1 MKITGLIWDALV
13 KRQSVVLPRV
23 GTIEVKRRRAKRV
36 SETELLPPANVGVF
50 TEDERVEGAASV
62 VNLLADREGVGLDEA
77 WREYD
82 GWLERARREDGSV
95 EVRGVGVIREGRFEG
110 SAELGEALNP
120 GGEGEMMEVERRGRR
135 AGARSGRRAE
145 DGSEGSGGCGRV
157 WCWLGIAVAV
167 LAVVL
172 ALVWL
177 CKNGYF
183 EKKVPATEVVAP
195 VAAEPE
201 AVEPEVVVPAVA
213 AGPRYHVIAGAFE
226 IESNAD
232 KLVAKVGR
240 EYPALTPKKFVD
252 ARTGYNMVSIYDGAT
267 EREAYNVMNRY
278 WEINPCLWVYKVE
291 L

>member
-1 MKITGLIWDALV
+1 MAKPEAALLFFIGDFLYWLDDDQESSELWDLWD
-13 KRQSVVLPRV
+13 SLF
-23 GTIEVKRRRAKRV
+23 GIV
-36 SETELLPPANVGVF
+36 S
-50 TEDERVEGAASV
+50 
-62 VNLLADREGVGLDEA
+62 
-77 WREYD
+77 
-82 GWLERARREDGSV
+82 
-95 EVRGVGVIREGRFEG
+95 
-110 SAELGEALNP
+110 
-120 GGEGEMMEVERRGRR
+120 
-135 AGARSGRRAE
+135 